1 MIDEE
6 QFREL
11 MTELAVYGHA
21 DAPEEIDLLLEIV
34 DPGNNQKLTYSQ
46 VVKLLSQQ
54 TIDIDHDGLYGL
66 Q

>member
-46 VVKLLSQQ
+46 VVKLLSQ
-54 TIDIDHDGLYGL
+54 
-66 Q
+66 